1 MKEGETLDYVIK
13 NYKNVYIRL
22 NENGK
27 AITCSEKEKTVFE
40 YSKAK
45 NILNCLPKTLKKLRF
60 KVEAIPEIIHS
71 TALTEENKASNV
83 LINDGYVPAS
93 NVSRWIEKF
102 GICDDIIQEA
112 KIRKNELLE
121 LLSNSDR
128 ELSNE
133 LHKIELEK
141 NKNACEG
148 FLAYKRIKSILTK
161 RREVKDELMIISNVI
176 KMDFRC
182 LDSDNVKKAVEGL
195 ANRKFTLRIV
205 EYDESD

>member
-1 MKEGETLDYVIK
+1 MAVRNLDYVIK
-13 NYKNVYIRL
+13 NHKNVYIRL
-22 NENGK
+22 NEYGK
-27 AITCSEKEKTVFE
+27 AVTCSEKEKTLFE
-40 YSKAK
+40 YSNAK
-45 NILNCLPKTLKKLRF
+45 NILSCLPKTLKKLQF
-60 KVEAIPEIIHS
+60 KVEAIDEIS
-71 TALTEENKASNV
+71 LTTKECNEENPSNV
-83 LINDGYVPAS
+83 LVSENYVPTGS
-93 NVSRWIEKF
+93 VSRWIEKF
-102 GICDDIIQEA
+102 GICDEIIQEA
-112 KIRKNELLE
+112 KKRKGELLD
-121 LLSNSDR
+121 LLSKYDR

-148 FLAYKRIKSILTK
+148 FFAYKRIKSILIK

-205 EYDESD
+205 ECDESE

>member
-1 MKEGETLDYVIK
+1 MAVRNLDYVIK
-13 NYKNVYIRL
+13 NHKNVYIRL
-22 NENGK
+22 NEYGK
-27 AITCSEKEKTVFE
+27 AVTCSEKEKTLFE

-45 NILNCLPKTLKKLRF
+45 NILSCLPKTLKKLQF
-60 KVEAIPEIIHS
+60 KVEAIDEIS
-71 TALTEENKASNV
+71 LTTKECNEENPSNV
-83 LINDGYVPAS
+83 LVSENYVPTGS
-93 NVSRWIEKF
+93 VSRWIEKF
-102 GICDDIIQEA
+102 GICDEIIQEA
-112 KIRKNELLE
+112 KKRKGELLD

-148 FLAYKRIKSILTK
+148 FFAYKRIKSILTK

-182 LDSDNVKKAVEGL
+182 LNSDNVKKAVEGL

-205 EYDESD
+205 EGDESE